1 MIRQFSEIKQE
12 RISVDKLEI
21 GMFVSEIDRPWSETP
36 FIFQGFKISDEDTLV
51 ELKQLCKNVV
61 IDVKRSSTL
70 AKHSSHIHTA
80 EHTSEKEKSL
90 TNPVCF
96 ERELNTAEKIFHD
109 SRQNLQS
116 VHQHIK
122 STRELDFKVIQE
134 LVQDCI
140 KSINRN
146 ESALTWLSQIKN
158 TQNYLTEHA
167 LRVLVIAIKFGKA
180 LELDDH
186 KLNLLGL
193 SSLLY
198 DIGNLQIPN
207 ELLTKAGR
215 LNLEERTLVRQHT
228 SKGYEFLQQHDDV
241 PEEVRLVALQHHERI
256 DGKGYPQGL
265 TSDKISE
272 LAKIIAIVDCYDALT
287 SDRSYKTA
295 TSPMNALK
303 RIYETRGLQ
312 FDRLLVEQFIN
323 HIGIY
328 PPGYIA
334 ELNSGHIGIILSNE
348 DDHKLRPKIL
358 IVRTPD
364 KKSCVERVLDLSSPR
379 KLKNGQTLK
388 IKNVLNNGA
397 FGIDLKFYQEKLLR
411 LWRQSLKE
419 TA

>member
-1 MIRQFSEIKQE
+1 MVRHFSEIKQE
-12 RISVDKLEI
+12 RISVDKLEL
-21 GMFVSEIDRPWSETP
+21 GMFVSELDRPWSETP
-36 FIFQGFKISDEDTLV
+36 FIFQGFQISDEDTLA
-51 ELKQLCKNVV
+51 ELKQLCKQVV
-61 IDVKRSSTL
+61 IDVQKSSVLTKHASYL
-70 AKHSSHIHTA
+70 AA
-80 EHTSEKEKSL
+80 PEHTSIKEKAL

-96 ERELNTAEKIFHD
+96 ERELNTAEKIFHN
-109 SRQNLQS
+109 SKQNLQS
-116 VHQHIK
+116 VHQHIQ
-122 STRELDFKVIQE
+122 STSKLDFKVIQE

-146 ESALTWLSQIKN
+146 ESALTWLSQIKS

-167 LRVLVIAIKFGKA
+167 LRVLVIAIKFGKT
-180 LELDDH
+180 LELDEQ
-186 KLNLLGL
+186 KLNYLGL

-215 LNLEERTLVRQHT
+215 LNVEERNIVRQHT
-228 SKGYEFLQQHDDV
+228 VKGYEFLQGHEDV

-265 TSDKISE
+265 TSDKISD
-272 LAKIIAIVDCYDALT
+272 LSKIIAIVDCYDALT

-334 ELNSGHIGIILSNE
+334 ELNSGHVGIILSNE
-348 DDHKLRPKIL
+348 DNHKLRPKIL

-364 KKSCVERVLDLSSPR
+364 KKACVERVHDLSSPK
-379 KLKNGQTLK
+379 KLKNGPVLK
-388 IKNVLNNGA
+388 IKIVLNNGA

-419 TA
+419 SA

>member
-1 MIRQFSEIKQE
+1 MVRHFSEIKQE
-12 RISVDKLEI
+12 RISVDKLEL
-21 GMFVSEIDRPWSETP
+21 GMFVSELDRPWSETP
-36 FIFQGFKISDEDTLV
+36 FIFQGFQISDEDTLA
-51 ELKQLCKNVV
+51 ELKQLCKQVV
-61 IDVKRSSTL
+61 IDVQKSSVLTKHASYL
-70 AKHSSHIHTA
+70 ASP
-80 EHTSEKEKSL
+80 EHTSIKEKAL

-96 ERELNTAEKIFHD
+96 ERELNTAEKIFHN
-109 SRQNLQS
+109 SKQSLQS
-116 VHQHIK
+116 VHQHIQ
-122 STRELDFKVIQE
+122 STSKLEFKVIQD

-146 ESALTWLSQIKN
+146 ESALTWLSQIKS

-180 LELDDH
+180 LELDEQ
-186 KLNLLGL
+186 KLNYLGL

-215 LNLEERTLVRQHT
+215 LNVEERKIVRQHT
-228 SKGYEFLQQHDDV
+228 VKGYEFLQGHEDV
-241 PEEVRLVALQHHERI
+241 HEEVRLVALQHHERI

-265 TSDKISE
+265 TSDKISD
-272 LAKIIAIVDCYDALT
+272 LSKIIAIVDSYDALT

-334 ELNSGHIGIILSNE
+334 ELNSGHVGIILSNE
-348 DDHKLRPKIL
+348 DNHKLRPKIL

-364 KKSCVERVLDLSSPR
+364 KKACVERVLDLSSPK
-379 KLKNGQTLK
+379 KLKNGQVLK

-419 TA
+419 SA